1 MAYIWNIQVIF
12 TSCIEIFDKRVN
24 EWMSEGLCFYF
35 RLRVLKISTALDEPG
50 AVNWEVAL
58 CLLLAWIICYLCVFK
73 GVKSTGK
80 VRQLSACILKCYEI
94 AFKLY
99 KLFYSSVTTPL
110 SNIKARVQ
118 LVMMQT
124 FCCGL
129 FAFFSIPWIARENFF
144 HWCEEETF
152 LEQKREIMWTP
163 VRKSEGKKF
172 RTQGTC
178 TKPCR
183 KRNFKFHAIH

>member
-1 MAYIWNIQVIF
+1 
-12 TSCIEIFDKRVN
+12 
-24 EWMSEGLCFYF
+24 MSEGLCFYF

-80 VRQLSACILKCYEI
+80 VRQLSACIRKCYEI

-99 KLFYSSVTTPL
+99 NLFYSSVTKPL

-129 FAFFSIPWIARENFF
+129 FAFFFQYLELRGRISFTDAKKRRSWSRKEKLCEPQFASQNVKNSGRREHVQNLAAKGILSF
-144 HWCEEETF
+144 
-152 LEQKREIMWTP
+152 TP
-163 VRKSEGKKF
+163 YTSLRD
-172 RTQGTC
+172 R
-178 TKPCR
+178 
-183 KRNFKFHAIH
+183 